1 MATIDIN
8 AMRDIGRTM
17 GGNARDNTTRDQA
30 ISVLGGLSLQ
40 LLGGALNTRK
50 QLRSETNSTAAN
62 AQHEVDEL
70 GVVGTGEGALNAGY
84 STEVLNEQRKI
95 IQKAN
100 NAISFG
106 INTSKA
112 TAKKLKAENTI
123 KNHVEGLKYV
133 DKMMDTW
140 KGIYKDGTVE
150 TADKDGNMIKR
161 KVKVNA
167 ASSATSQ
174 ALGASFANGS
184 ISGSLDFRD
193 GKWGVVSESV
203 VPGTEGEEATSAQ
216 TFTTLENIQLP
227 ELDESSALYDHKK
240 GYLDKYYKL
249 GGTSKNAF
257 NSQDKVTLKK
267 DLYNDYSQM
276 SYNQIS
282 STWFAGSGSDKDT
295 PAHKYVTQAGGYT
308 FSNGETVEIPDPFK
322 LTNDNGVAFSE
333 EEKAQRLQ
341 TYTAAFEDLK
351 MQDLDNG
358 DKMDWFIDNYAM
370 QEVEAEFNKGFGD
383 RQTKGG
389 KGGKG
394 GDLGRYLNINN
405 TYSNDAVVRGYMDDI
420 TNGETVLFKDG
431 NGESKEYTPNQDGTY
446 TSPKGRIIS
455 KDRVAKIMGLP
466 KYNYGSVE
474 VAGGGD
480 GDGGFDYDKDFGFD
494 FIKMNEE
501 DAETYLEDKL
511 PEGFTYDQYGPGD
524 AIEIKYGDESVD
536 INLQPNTSSGEKN
549 NIEKIQDFI
558 KKHISGK
565 SLEMSEEPDTSQT
578 NPYG

>member
-40 LLGGALNTRK
+40 LLSGALNTRK

-70 GVVGTGEGALNAGY
+70 GVVGTGEGALNDSY

-249 GGTSKNAF
+249 GGASKNAF

-389 KGGKG
+389 KGGGIG
-394 GDLGRYLNINN
+394 GDLSGYLPGMKYHQKDWQVRKYMNDINN
-405 TYSNDAVVRGYMDDI
+405 GNEVVFQDLNDGQIKA
-420 TNGETVLFKDG
+420 TPTEDG
-431 NGESKEYTPNQDGTY
+431 NYMY
-446 TSPKGRIIS
+446 KGRKIS
-455 KDRVAKIMGLP
+455 RDELGSIMGLP
-466 KYNYGSVE
+466 GYSYSGGSVD
-474 VAGGGD
+474 GD
-480 GDGGFDYDKDFGFD
+480 NGDGGFDYDKDFGFD

-501 DAETYLEDKL
+501 DAEKYLKNKL